1 MKRKRSIASQLDDL
15 QLEQGTTPLTS
26 HCNDKCD
33 DSDSFNEP
41 LQKRAKKSPTE
52 LSCPVC
58 GRSFTRPG
66 AMATHQ
72 NACVRKQKLQNDM
85 KQKKRRSSS
94 FFTSY
99 FKPKVSADDKSS
111 ASSSQQLRQ
120 QPSSTGDKS
129 YAPLPSSPHKAV
141 ASSPSPPSA
150 AHKADAP
157 VTAPNTKPSNSRQNS
172 LMSTATASVKR
183 RIALVNDSNEI
194 IEWIEAPNIY
204 LPKCRGC
211 IPTAIT
217 DETKCN
223 AEDITCFLEL
233 IPIPKITKHTTWWVS
248 QTGIH
253 HSSCVGV
260 ITKSTTAEQ
269 CNDRCHNLRDNP
281 ALRELIEISFKTGEG
296 ARNCDMNGQSLRAKL
311 DERKN
316 KIDTL
321 TSKVQYVE
329 RTNHN
334 KLVKTDLY
342 KRMTTQIALCDDPSV
357 VRIFRSY
364 LKHQNDKHLFRKIQ
378 MFVDGHYSP
387 NNYVDEDVYK
397 TMLITLIGGPML
409 SDMMKLSGT
418 CMSKQAAKDRFK
430 LMKGETNGFITR
442 VEDFTAKNI
451 EEHIKN
457 TISRRMISP
466 VAVLNFKADEI
477 HVVQRFI
484 QNLWTFAQCLKHSGS
499 KRKSQECI
507 M

>member
-183 RIALVNDSNEI
+183 RIALVKHQTFT
-194 IEWIEAPNIY
+194 Y
-204 LPKCRGC
+204 Q
-211 IPTAIT
+211 
-217 DETKCN
+217 N
-223 AEDITCFLEL
+223 AEDVFR
-233 IPIPKITKHTTWWVS
+233 
-248 QTGIH
+248 Q
-253 HSSCVGV
+253 
-260 ITKSTTAEQ
+260 
-269 CNDRCHNLRDNP
+269 
-281 ALRELIEISFKTGEG
+281 
-296 ARNCDMNGQSLRAKL
+296 QSPMKQ
-311 DERKN
+311 N
-316 KIDTL
+316 
-321 TSKVQYVE
+321 VMQ
-329 RTNHN
+329 
-334 KLVKTDLY
+334 
-342 KRMTTQIALCDDPSV
+342 
-357 VRIFRSY
+357 RI
-364 LKHQNDKHLFRKIQ
+364 
-378 MFVDGHYSP
+378 
-387 NNYVDEDVYK
+387 
-397 TMLITLIGGPML
+397 
-409 SDMMKLSGT
+409 
-418 CMSKQAAKDRFK
+418 
-430 LMKGETNGFITR
+430 
-442 VEDFTAKNI
+442 
-451 EEHIKN
+451 
-457 TISRRMISP
+457 
-466 VAVLNFKADEI
+466 
-477 HVVQRFI
+477 
-484 QNLWTFAQCLKHSGS
+484 
-499 KRKSQECI
+499 
-507 M
+507 